1 MPQPLPRLN
10 PAADS
15 DTRRWLRTDNLLLLG
30 LLGLVVWLTADV
42 LLLIFA
48 GLLLAIGIDGFTAF
62 LKDRTPLSR
71 GWALLIVILLVLGFL
86 GFIGYIVVPE
96 FLGELDD
103 LGRQVSAVGGFI
115 QDMLERLG
123 LADELIKPEELPI
136 ADAAGAVMRQTATAL
151 MTTIGILGGLIIMT
165 AIALFA
171 VVNPELYRCGF
182 LRLLP
187 RDQRP
192 RVAETLSRVAHALRW
207 WFLSQLISMVLLGVS
222 ISLGLMIIGIDLWLS
237 LGVLTGLLTFIPY
250 LGPIIAG
257 IPIVI
262 IGFTQG
268 METGIIVLVFYLIV
282 QNIEAQI
289 VVPIIQ
295 HRVVNLAPVLAIS
308 TQVLMGALFGVLGVI
323 FAAPVTIVAMVA
335 VRKLYMEDVLDELP
349 ER

>member
-1 MPQPLPRLN
+1 
-10 PAADS
+10 
-15 DTRRWLRTDNLLLLG
+15 
-30 LLGLVVWLTADV
+30 
-42 LLLIFA
+42 
-48 GLLLAIGIDGFTAF
+48 
-62 LKDRTPLSR
+62 
-71 GWALLIVILLVLGFL
+71 
-86 GFIGYIVVPE
+86 
-96 FLGELDD
+96 
-103 LGRQVSAVGGFI
+103 
-115 QDMLERLG
+115 
-123 LADELIKPEELPI
+123 
-136 ADAAGAVMRQTATAL
+136 
-151 MTTIGILGGLIIMT
+151 
-165 AIALFA
+165 
-171 VVNPELYRCGF
+171 
-182 LRLLP
+182 
-187 RDQRP
+187 
-192 RVAETLSRVAHALRW
+192 
-207 WFLSQLISMVLLGVS
+207 MVLLGVS
-222 ISLGLMIIGIDLWLS
+222 IGLGLMIIGIDLWLS

>member
-123 LADELIKPEELPI
+123 LADELIKRRGAPDCRRRRGG
-136 ADAAGAVMRQTATAL
+136 DAADRYGAHDDDRHSRRPDHHDGDRLVRGGQPRALSMRLSAPPAARPAPPGGGDAEPRRPCAAL
-151 MTTIGILGGLIIMT
+151 
-165 AIALFA
+165 
-171 VVNPELYRCGF
+171 VVPE
-182 LRLLP
+182 P
-187 RDQRP
+187 
-192 RVAETLSRVAHALRW
+192 AHLHGAA
-207 WFLSQLISMVLLGVS
+207 GVS

>member
-123 LADELIKPEELPI
+123 LADELINAEELPI